1 MKLFT
6 CLSCIS
12 YGQYFQMQKICL
24 SEGLKKSFKKGGQ
37 GDLLQKVCFLS
48 MGGLNLRAMHV
59 QENYEADVHGCSS
72 K

>member
-1 MKLFT
+1 
-6 CLSCIS
+6 
-12 YGQYFQMQKICL
+12 MQKICL
-24 SEGLKKSFKKGGQ
+24 SEGLKKSFKNWGQ
-37 GDLLQKVCFLS
+37 GDLPQKVCFLS